1 MGIHIAVTLL
11 EPSKGSLLAFL
22 YIEGFRIR
30 QSLCESIKN
39 VNQDGRV
46 RLDLTSYEEEQ
57 ANNMLKLYT

>member
-11 EPSKGSLLAFL
+11 EPSEGSLLAFL
-22 YIEGFRIR
+22 YIEGCMIR

-39 VNQDGRV
+39 VTQDGRV

-57 ANNMLKLYT
+57 ANNMLKLT